1 MLRIKG
7 LKKGEKV
14 RIIERNKFDNQIGGT
29 IMGMFDDLCGKAKD
43 VADAAGKKT
52 GEIVELTKYKMKASQ
67 LHSDIRAAHEKLGSA
82 VYSMVKADYENP
94 ELINSMAEEIDEL
107 MAKLKEIE
115 DKISELKRV
124 VKCPCCGANNA
135 QDSSYCSQCGCKLGA
150 DFSKQEE
157 KIVVETPDEDPVE
170 PEISADETPEEPEI
184 SLENVEEDK
193 GE

>member
-1 MLRIKG
+1 
-7 LKKGEKV
+7 
-14 RIIERNKFDNQIGGT
+14 
-29 IMGMFDDLCGKAKD
+29 MGVFDDLCGKAKD

-52 GEIVELTKYKMKASQ
+52 GEIVELTKFKMKESQ
-67 LHSDIRAAHEKLGSA
+67 LHSDIRTAHEKLGSA

-107 MAKLKEIE
+107 MAKLKEVE

-150 DFSKQEE
+150 DFSKEEE
-157 KIVVETPDEDPVE
+157 KIVVEQPEEE
-170 PEISADETPEEPEI
+170 PEEEPAEAQEPVDEAPEEPET
-184 SLENVEEDK
+184 LHEEPEEK
-193 GE
+193 QGE